1 MPNPKVGT
9 VTMDVAQAVR
19 DAKGGRSS
27 SGSKRPGVVHAGI
40 GKASF
45 DDAKLAENLRAFVDA
60 VARAKPSGAKGTYIR
75 RSRSAPPWAGV
86 TLDVGEA
93 SAATA

>member
-1 MPNPKVGT
+1 
-9 VTMDVAQAVR
+9 
-19 DAKGGRSS
+19 
-27 SGSKRPGVVHAGI
+27 
-40 GKASF
+40 
-45 DDAKLAENLRAFVDA
+45 

-75 RSRSAPPWAGV
+75 QIALSSTMGPGV